1 MDSLLDRRA
10 AGLFLVTVNGI
21 GLLSEVRPMEKEE
34 IQDVFVEGTWVSRAS
49 ISVFPIEL
57 SGSGDF
63 SSENAA
69 SQVNELDSAR
79 SLPKKFWA
87 PFDPVLID
95 SPLDKRDRRGRGSR
109 DEKFTASP
117 ERPDEDRV
125 DDAVEYNLWSSG
137 MQSELLGSMMP
148 IGEKMS
154 SKEAIRPCERGE
166 ENYMR
171 LQVKASKNNMII
183 D

>member
-79 SLPKKFWA
+79 SLPKKF
-87 PFDPVLID
+87 
-95 SPLDKRDRRGRGSR
+95 
-109 DEKFTASP
+109 
-117 ERPDEDRV
+117 
-125 DDAVEYNLWSSG
+125 
-137 MQSELLGSMMP
+137 
-148 IGEKMS
+148 
-154 SKEAIRPCERGE
+154 
-166 ENYMR
+166 
-171 LQVKASKNNMII
+171 
-183 D
+183 